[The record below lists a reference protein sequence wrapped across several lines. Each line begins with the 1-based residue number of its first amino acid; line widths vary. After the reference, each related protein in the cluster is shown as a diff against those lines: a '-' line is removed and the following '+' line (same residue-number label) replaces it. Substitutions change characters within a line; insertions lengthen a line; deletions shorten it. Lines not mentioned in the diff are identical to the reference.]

1 MKGKQVS
8 VTMKDGKVFIGILD
22 CWISALDNEPDPES
36 IILKTTV
43 YPLMDLYVKDIRF
56 IQLIPKN
63 IKAKTN
69 LNGMLS
75 SNKNL
80 TAEEAVS
87 YIDAVETEKD
97 LATFLPMWI
106 TKLGALKTMNTIMK
120 KEQSHIKRL
129 VRKLISGLLLLLS

>member
-1 MKGKQVS
+1 
-8 VTMKDGKVFIGILD
+8 
-22 CWISALDNEPDPES
+22 
-36 IILKTTV
+36 
-43 YPLMDLYVKDIRF
+43 MDLYVKDIRF

-97 LATFLPMWI
+97 LATFFAYVDNKAWCIEDDEYDYEEGTEPYKKACEETDKWFAIAAQLKEKIFSILRSENIDVPKRGQIDVLIPFMKRNGFINENGWWI
-106 TKLGALKTMNTIMK
+106 PV
-120 KEQSHIKRL
+120 S
-129 VRKLISGLLLLLS
+129 

>member
-43 YPLMDLYVKDIRF
+43 YPLMDLYVKDILF

-106 TKLGALKTMNTIMK
+106 TKHGALKTMNTIMK

>member
-1 MKGKQVS
+1 
-8 VTMKDGKVFIGILD
+8 MKDGKVFIGILD